1 MKHQAC
7 NHVAYA
13 MIYIHASKGTCEI
26 TCLCYGQRAIACVCV
41 CVCVLFQILHKSN
54 EPYMV
59 ALILGRS
66 LVRMFG
72 KKFNIPAVF
81 LPSLWRTVSGG
92 GLFFSFLPIICSCTR
107 LHRILDPLHVDSSAE
122 LGAQKGPFPKGEGD
136 KKEDD

>member
-7 NHVAYA
+7 NHVTYA
-13 MIYIHASKGTCEI
+13 MIYIHASKETCEI
-26 TCLCYGQRAIACVCV
+26 TCLCDMANERLRVFV
-41 CVCVLFQILHKSN
+41 CVCVLFQIIHKSN

-72 KKFNIPAVF
+72 KKFNIAAVF

-107 LHRILDPLHVDSSAE
+107 PHRTLDALHADSSAE
-122 LGAQKGPFPKGEGD
+122 LGAKKGKGD